1 MHLKPRTASFTFL
14 LGVLVAIAPLST
26 DTFAPIL
33 PSIASAF
40 NADVATVQL
49 TFTSFYLGVAC
60 GQLIYGPLS
69 DRYGRRT
76 PLIAGMLLFV
86 AGGLAC
92 SLAGS
97 MEVLIAGRF
106 FQALGMSAGPVL
118 ARSIVRDLYS
128 WDEAARTLSLMAI
141 VLGLA
146 PILGPPA
153 GTVLLA
159 WAGWTAVFWAI
170 AAVAVALL
178 AAVAFGLPETAP
190 HPRQQSLNPAALM
203 RNFAFL
209 LSERRYTSY
218 LAALLAIQVGIA
230 AFITSSAFV
239 FMRVLGYSAGEYAL
253 LFALVAIGHII
264 GAIASSR
271 LVLRLG
277 IDRMIQTGAL
287 LACLSGIAAAALGWA
302 RVDHAAAI
310 VAPTFVYMFATA
322 FVMPHA
328 TAGALSPFPKIVGAA
343 SSLLGFIQ
351 FTLGS
356 VTSTVLGALYDGTQ
370 RPLTTAIGAMGI
382 VCLLVYLFLI
392 RPLAATDRRN

>member
-1 MHLKPRTASFTFL
+1 MLLKPRTASFTFL

-33 PSIASAF
+33 PSIASVF
-40 NADVATVQL
+40 GADVATVQL

-69 DRYGRRT
+69 DRCGRRP

-106 FQALGMSAGPVL
+106 IQAIGMSAGPVL

-128 WDEAARTLSLMAI
+128 WNDAARTMALMAI
-141 VLGLA
+141 VLGIA

-153 GTVLLA
+153 GTLLLA
-159 WAGWTAVFWAI
+159 WAGWRAVFWAI
-170 AAVAVALL
+170 TAVSFALL
-178 AAVAFGLPETAP
+178 ATVAFGLPETAA
-190 HPRQQSLNPAALM
+190 HTRQALNPAALI

-209 LSERRYTSY
+209 LGQRQYVSY

-239 FMRVLGYSAGEYAL
+239 FMRVLGFSAGEYAL

-271 LVLRLG
+271 LVLRFG

-287 LACLSGIAAAALGWA
+287 LACFSGITTTALGWA
-302 RVDHAAAI
+302 RVDNVWAI
-310 VAPTFVYMFATA
+310 IAPIFVYMFATA

-370 RPLTTAIGAMGI
+370 RPLTTAIGMMGT
-382 VCLLVYLFLI
+382 VCLLAYLFLI
-392 RPLAATDRRN
+392 RPIAEDSRRN